1 MSDKVVSSPNVES
14 HDARKRA
21 ARAISSRGAA
31 EGLHA
36 AVTDHSSMQ
45 AVADELGVSKSTIRD
60 WCDPESGKSIAAPD
74 IWRLPPS
81 VRRAYARMLLA
92 STDGDAVAVARE
104 RQSAALAEIGKA
116 AMEAMEKSGLR
127 VAR

>member
-1 MSDKVVSSPNVES
+1 MNKIDNVSQNATA
-14 HDARKRA
+14 HDTRKHASRSVS
-21 ARAISSRGAA
+21 RRGAA

-60 WCDPESGKSIAAPD
+60 WCDPDSGKSIAAPD

-104 RQSAALAEIGKA
+104 RQSVALAEIGRA
-116 AMEAMEKSGLR
+116 AMDALEKSGLR
-127 VAR
+127 AVK